1 MCARAAV
8 LTSLLLCTALCHT
21 TTNIRLSPQTS
32 LDVLQLKAAAM
43 ALGSRSSRDDVTP
56 GEVNDVKESLL
67 NDDSQVLREEEEA
80 AKVTQPTVAFQAC
93 NESDHNT
100 YLLWCV
106 CVCWLAVSLL
116 CLCQAAKSKSNA
128 LIISFVA
135 MVIVG
140 LGNKIFQP
148 LQFIPM

>member
-1 MCARAAV
+1 
-8 LTSLLLCTALCHT
+8 
-21 TTNIRLSPQTS
+21 
-32 LDVLQLKAAAM
+32 M

-80 AKVTQPTVAFQAC
+80 AKVTQPTVACQAWQRKRPQ
-93 NESDHNT
+93 H
-100 YLLWCV
+100 LLVRV
-106 CVCWLAVSLL
+106 CAGLRCPFF